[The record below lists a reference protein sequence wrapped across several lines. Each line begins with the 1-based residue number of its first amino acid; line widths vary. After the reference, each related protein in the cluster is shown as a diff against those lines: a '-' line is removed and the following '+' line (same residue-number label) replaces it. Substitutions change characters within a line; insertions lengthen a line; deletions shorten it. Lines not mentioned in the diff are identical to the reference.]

1 MFVLST
7 RYEKSEG
14 KNVFAHS
21 VSRAALHAAGATVL
35 FWPLQE
41 NAALFE
47 LSLCLSQARLGKMI
61 VFIWLGPLRI
71 KLRKKTRFL
80 TCSNRQW
87 G

>member
-1 MFVLST
+1 MIILST

-61 VFIWLGPLRI
+61 IFCI